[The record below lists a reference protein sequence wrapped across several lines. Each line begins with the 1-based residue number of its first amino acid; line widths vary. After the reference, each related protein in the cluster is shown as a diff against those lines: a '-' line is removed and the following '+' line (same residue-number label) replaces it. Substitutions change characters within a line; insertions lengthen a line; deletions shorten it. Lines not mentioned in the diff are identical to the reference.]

1 MKKHIYELTNEAID
15 KYIKTNLPIKK
26 LEKDKHGEVFTPPEI
41 INRLLELYP
50 KDIWSNPDLKW
61 LEPSAGVG
69 FIMIMIYQR
78 LMNGLEKWESNDKK
92 RSKHIIEKML
102 YMVELNE
109 ESCKKCKNLFGRN
122 ANIICS
128 DFLEEFEFKN
138 LNIKNSKNTF
148 DCIIGNPPF
157 QDDYGLTE
165 KGKRINGGKSKLYE
179 RIFLKAYS
187 LLTNGGYLTFIVPD
201 NMFSGNGSES
211 YKTIIKNDIPFISFN
226 QTFFQKIQQPIC
238 YFLLHKTIQ
247 NNTIQNNTIQNN
259 TIQNNTIIES
269 NNKQFTIK
277 LEDRP
282 VNPIRNWTPE
292 TEKQIKKYVSNKR
305 NMVHYNRGANLNMY
319 KGTKYPIIYSPLKTL
334 YTNNLD
340 LAVGLGTKKAIIFA
354 ISVDLSFKMDYSGK
368 YGVGPNTFYVPFE
381 TIKEGKR
388 IESFLNSEE
397 YKTLALATKTT
408 RQYLKLSF
416 IEYLNFE
423 KIIQGK
429 GTRKMNISRK
439 KGKGTRKR
447 RPLK

>member
-1 MKKHIYELTNEAID
+1 MKKHIYELTNEEID
-15 KYIKTNLPIKK
+15 EYIKTHLPIKQ
-26 LEKDKHGEVFTPPEI
+26 LEKDKYGEVFTPPELT
-41 INRLLELYP
+41 NKLLELYP
-50 KDIWSNPDLKW
+50 KQIWTNPDTKW

-78 LMNGLEKWESNDKK
+78 LMNGLKKWESSDKK

-102 YMVELNE
+102 YMVELND
-109 ESCKKCKNLFGRN
+109 ESCNKCKSLFGVN
-122 ANIICS
+122 ANIICG

-138 LNIKNSKNTF
+138 LNIKNLNNTF

-157 QDDYGLTE
+157 QDDYGLSE

-187 LLTNGGYLTFIVPD
+187 LLKNDGYLTFIVPD
-201 NMFSGNGSES
+201 NIFSGNGSES
-211 YKTIIKNDIPFISFN
+211 YKTLIQNDIPFISFN

-238 YFLLHKTIQ
+238 YFLLHKTKQNSTKQNSTIIE
-247 NNTIQNNTIQNN
+247 NNTIT
-259 TIQNNTIIES
+259 E
-269 NNKQFTIK
+269 NNKQFTII

-292 TEKQIKKYVSNKR
+292 TEKYIKKYVSNKR
-305 NMVHYNRGANLNMY
+305 NMVHYNRGANLKMY
-319 KGTKYPIIYSPLKTL
+319 RGKIYPIIYSPLKTL